1 MQLTYGYEVK
11 ENDGMLMPAHR
22 TAEIMRLLI
31 LPGAAVIN
39 HLPFRALPPLSPTVF
54 SYSYIQSNAFLRG
67 FLGSSMNQWQA
78 NVRN

>member
-39 HLPFRALPPLSPTVF
+39 HLPFRAFPP
-54 SYSYIQSNAFLRG
+54 
-67 FLGSSMNQWQA
+67 
-78 NVRN
+78 